1 MNRTDRANRETG
13 GGIRTFVCVEVPAA
27 IRTRIESLQ
36 RDLRRNDV
44 PISWVKPANIHL
56 TIKFLGDVPAARVDD
71 VRRAVERACQ
81 PVPPFEITV
90 EGAGCFPSARSPR
103 VLWVGLNPLPDELR
117 RLHSNVEAELERLG
131 FAREAK
137 RFSPHLTIARVRDP
151 FKARPTVDGLMAT
164 GFAAEAFGVA
174 EVIVMR
180 SDLHP
185 SGSIYTPQAVVK
197 LSANVEA

>member
-1 MNRTDRANRETG
+1 MSRTNKASSEAG
-13 GGIRTFVCVEVPAA
+13 GGVRTFVCVEVPAT
-27 IRTRIESLQ
+27 IRARIEALQ
-36 RDLRRNDV
+36 RALRRSDT

-56 TIKFLGDVPAARVDD
+56 TIKFLGDVPAARIDD
-71 VRRAVERACQ
+71 VRGAVERACEAI
-81 PVPPFEITV
+81 PPFEITAA
-90 EGAGCFPSARSPR
+90 GAGCFPSPKSPR

-117 RLHSNVEAELERLG
+117 TLHANVEAEFERIG

-151 FKARPTVDGLMAT
+151 FKARSTVDELMKT
-164 GFAAEAFGVA
+164 DFAAETFNAA

-185 SGSIYTPQAVVK
+185 SGSIYTPQAVIH
-197 LSANVEA
+197 LSTEQRL